1 MVCTALLATMTAN
14 AFIRL
19 LTAADAPAYKTL
31 HDTVLH
37 SAPEAFVSDLAGALV
52 RPAQAY
58 VQRFGSIAS
67 GRFFLGAFC
76 SDAAAPMLGCVGC
89 ERALYP
95 QQRHSGELVGLM
107 VAPAAQRQGLG
118 WALLQQCLALAAQVP
133 GLEQLQLSVQA
144 DNAHAMRLYERAG
157 FTAWGREP
165 RALRVG
171 CAYHDKVHMMRL
183 LYPTGP

>member
-14 AFIRL
+14 AFIRV

-37 SAPEAFVSDLAGALV
+37 SAPEAFVSDLASALA

-58 VQRFGSIAS
+58 VPRFGSIAS

-107 VAPAAQRQGLG
+107 VAPPHSA
-118 WALLQQCLALAAQVP
+118 
-133 GLEQLQLSVQA
+133 
-144 DNAHAMRLYERAG
+144 RAWDG
-157 FTAWGREP
+157 HCCNSA
-165 RALRVG
+165 
-171 CAYHDKVHMMRL
+171 
-183 LYPTGP
+183 

>member
-37 SAPEAFVSDLAGALV
+37 SAPEAFVSDLASALA

-58 VQRFGSIAS
+58 VPRFGGIAS
-67 GRFFLGAFC
+67 GRFFLGAFS

-89 ERALYP
+89 ERELRAK
-95 QQRHSGELVGLM
+95 QRHSATLVGMM
-107 VAPAAQRQGLG
+107 VAPHAQRQGMG
-118 WALLQQCLALAAQVP
+118 RALLHACVAVAARVP
-133 GLEQLQLSVQA
+133 GLEQLTLSVTA
-144 DNAHAMRLYERAG
+144 SNTHVVRLYESAG
-157 FTAWGREP
+157 FRAWGLLP
-165 RALRVG
+165 RAMLVNG
-171 CAYHDKVHMMRL
+171 VAYDKLHMIRPL
-183 LYPTGP
+183 HAL

>member
-14 AFIRL
+14 AFIRV

-37 SAPEAFVSDLAGALV
+37 SAPEAFVSDLASALA

-58 VQRFGSIAS
+58 VPRFGSIAS
-67 GRFFLGAFC
+67 GRFFLGAFAHN
-76 SDAAAPMLGCVGC
+76 DDPAPLLGCVGC

-107 VAPAAQRQGLG
+107 VAPPHSARAWDGHCCNSAWPWQRR
-118 WALLQQCLALAAQVP
+118 CP
-133 GLEQLQLSVQA
+133 
-144 DNAHAMRLYERAG
+144 
-157 FTAWGREP
+157 AWSS
-165 RALRVG
+165 
-171 CAYHDKVHMMRL
+171 CS
-183 LYPTGP
+183 

>member
-31 HDTVLH
+31 HDAVLH

-58 VQRFGSIAS
+58 VQRFGGIAS

-107 VAPAAQRQGLG
+107 VTPAAQRQGLG
-118 WALLQQCLALAAQVP
+118 WALLQQCLTLAAQVP

-144 DNAHAMRLYERAG
+144 DNAHAIRLYERAG